1 MDFLKLRAVTFA
13 RARGGGSALVTVLG
27 APERQAKVAA
37 LAVGQMRE
45 RGYQVADR
53 RFDSVSQVQAC
64 RMAERSNR
72 PVGVGCAYDVL
83 PIRVAC
89 GLVAAS

>member
-1 MDFLKLRAVTFA
+1 
-13 RARGGGSALVTVLG
+13 
-27 APERQAKVAA
+27 
-37 LAVGQMRE
+37 MRE

-72 PVGVGCAYDVL
+72 PVGAGCAYDVL